1 MAENADADADCATP
15 MASVADA
22 NADAVADYQSE
33 EDVPLD
39 GSGGEHTMPSPKRQR
54 VEEPDDY
61 VEEDDQEL
69 QREVDL
75 ELELEQGYVQ
85 ENNSESGADNQEES
99 EGEADQEDEEEDQE
113 GEGEVDEDDAL
124 DEDEAADVQLQQDI
138 GAALSSLGDNQ
149 LDALFFAAVARFRE
163 DVLFGQEEA
172 RNSLLMSACVQHPE
186 FMEEVDRLRNTNAR
200 VEGQGTATSPL
211 QLLL

>member
-1 MAENADADADCATP
+1 MQPRGCTGGLCPDVCVRCAHLRL
-15 MASVADA
+15 A
-22 NADAVADYQSE
+22 
-33 EDVPLD
+33 
-39 GSGGEHTMPSPKRQR
+39 G
-54 VEEPDDY
+54 
-61 VEEDDQEL
+61 L
-69 QREVDL
+69 QKHEAA
-75 ELELEQGYVQ
+75 G
-85 ENNSESGADNQEES
+85 EES

-200 VEGQGTATSPL
+200 VEGRGTATSPL
-211 QLLL
+211 QLLSDAEDESNNGEGAGEESVAGGAGSDGGGEDGGGSRGSVSRSGCCRSNSLMTSRA